1 MKIFKIFDKSF
12 ILFLL
17 VGASNTLLSAVL
29 MFVLEDF
36 GYWLSTAIAYIAG
49 ATLSFF
55 LNKNFTFK
63 NKEKG
68 GKPIVKFAINVLVC
82 YIIAYSLAQP
92 IIEIALEY
100 TIVSTIWRERVTKLF
115 GMALYTLL
123 NYFGQRFFAFR
134 ATQVFDDRQ

>member
-1 MKIFKIFDKSF
+1 MKIFKVFDKSF

-17 VGASNTLLSAVL
+17 VGASNTLLSAIL
-29 MFVLEDF
+29 MFILEDL
-36 GYWLSTAIAYIAG
+36 GYWVSTAIAYIAG

-63 NKEKG
+63 NNEKG

-92 IIEIALEY
+92 FVELIL
-100 TIVSTIWRERVTKLF
+100 S
-115 GMALYTLL
+115 
-123 NYFGQRFFAFR
+123 
-134 ATQVFDDRQ
+134 